1 MTYRCSYEI
10 LRTHEFFKIKFL
22 LKTKNFEGGA
32 GGRLWSIFMML
43 AKMANDPQEE
53 LAKFGLQSETMK
65 VIYSLKK
72 DLFCILG

>member
-1 MTYRCSYEI
+1 
-10 LRTHEFFKIKFL
+10 
-22 LKTKNFEGGA
+22 
-32 GGRLWSIFMML
+32 MML